1 VTAQADI
8 HFVTAI
14 VFRFVDNG
22 SIETRLNVRVRHGE
36 VNVTHQDGIL
46 RQSDGKLQLA
56 GIDEPVTARDEL
68 GQSHPL
74 LDGKGRMR
82 IFSLVDIILVIKF
95 RIKLVGR

>member
-1 VTAQADI
+1 
-8 HFVTAI
+8 
-14 VFRFVDNG
+14 
-22 SIETRLNVRVRHGE
+22 
-36 VNVTHQDGIL
+36 VTHQDGIL